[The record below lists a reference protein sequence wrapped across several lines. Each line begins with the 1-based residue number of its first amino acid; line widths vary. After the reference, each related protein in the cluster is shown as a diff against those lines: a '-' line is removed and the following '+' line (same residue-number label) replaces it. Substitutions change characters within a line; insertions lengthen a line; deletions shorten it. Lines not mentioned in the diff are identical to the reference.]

1 MCAREFFS
9 KLWIFLAL
17 YYFKPLHKTDIKTGM
32 AETITQ
38 GQPAQQTERRGALMN
53 ECPVSRLK
61 SAKNVKS
68 ACIDKMCL
76 AGCKQRIQDTHRQRR
91 ARVT

>member
-38 GQPAQQTERRGALMN
+38 GQPAQQTERRGALMKC

-76 AGCKQRIQDTHRQRR
+76 AGCKQ
-91 ARVT
+91 